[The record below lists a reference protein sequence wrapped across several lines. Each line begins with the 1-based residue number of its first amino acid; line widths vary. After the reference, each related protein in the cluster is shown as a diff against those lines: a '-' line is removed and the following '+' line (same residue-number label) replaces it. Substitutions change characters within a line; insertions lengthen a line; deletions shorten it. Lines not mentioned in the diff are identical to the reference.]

1 MYETYLTIG
10 LVIYGIDRLVNWY
23 HLYTLRGFGEDYLFP
38 DSDPIRTSS
47 LDSFTYEEEQEQ
59 IPPNWEYDAPE
70 EEEVPVAAP
79 VTFDLDGPV
88 ADVVRRE
95 REENEQFHSMV
106 SDLEAVLPEI
116 EEPEVYTYE
125 GYELVYDKTRCMGLT
140 KYGRQCSRL
149 AKQGEKYCHIHKE

>member
-1 MYETYLTIG
+1 MNMYETYLTIG

-47 LDSFTYEEEQEQ
+47 LDSFTYEEEEEQ

-79 VTFDLDGPV
+79 AFDY
-88 ADVVRRE
+88 A
-95 REENEQFHSMV
+95 EE
-106 SDLEAVLPEI
+106 
-116 EEPEVYTYE
+116 EE
-125 GYELVYDKTRCMGLT
+125 
-140 KYGRQCSRL
+140 
-149 AKQGEKYCHIHKE
+149 